1 MLESWKPAPPSE
13 SKDTHRSVPLV
24 DRIRE
29 PLKTARSFQAPGLYF
44 QNQFL
49 SHSWL
54 PCHWSHQGH
63 SPPSVVVCQPLATEK
78 WSFLVWR
85 GIWTEIAW
93 HNHLFGSGEYTQTA
107 TQPLLCSQARAVAR
121 SCWTLIPHGGSKSS
135 AHKHRQLHYFKPQL
149 FFCIHSMCVLC
160 YFECIFFLSLKIAE
174 FYVRVIADM
183 FVCKICLPRRHFVQN
198 WKQKVLWI
206 KKYFP
211 SIISPI
217 TYDH

>member
-13 SKDTHRSVPLV
+13 SKDIHRSAPLA

-29 PLKTARSFQAPGLYF
+29 PLKTRRGFQAPGLHF

-63 SPPSVVVCQPLATEK
+63 SPPSIVVCQPLATEK

-85 GIWTEIAW
+85 AIWTEIAW

-107 TQPLLCSQARAVAR
+107 TQSLLCSQTRALAR
-121 SCWTLIPHGGSKSS
+121 SCWTLIPHRGSKSS
-135 AHKHRQLHYFKPQL
+135 AHKRRKLHCFKLQL
-149 FFCIHSMCVLC
+149 FFCIHSMCILYC
-160 YFECIFFLSLKIAE
+160 SE
-174 FYVRVIADM
+174 
-183 FVCKICLPRRHFVQN
+183 
-198 WKQKVLWI
+198 
-206 KKYFP
+206 
-211 SIISPI
+211 
-217 TYDH
+217 